1 MGRPVLGARVMTTGR
16 LEEEAVRSLDYVK
29 EVDLE
34 ATLEQPL
41 GGKKRLPFHRKWALD
56 QN

>member
-1 MGRPVLGARVMTTGR
+1 MTTRR
-16 LEEEAVRSLDYVK
+16 LEEEAIRRLDYVR

-41 GGKKRLPFHRKWALD
+41 GGKKRHPFPRK
-56 QN
+56 